1 MKHRTI
7 PIFVPELACPNQ
19 CIYCNQRIISGQLQ
33 IPTNEEIINTIE
45 THLSTFDSDT
55 YVELGFFGGNFTG
68 IELEEQQRLFS
79 LIKPYCDSG
88 SIREIRLSTRPDYIN
103 EEIIDFLLKN
113 NVTTVELGVQSLD
126 EDVLNTIQRGYTPQQ
141 VMDAVNL
148 IKSSSIKL
156 GMQMMVGLPKDTP
169 QKSLLTAQKIVDW
182 GADNTRIYPTLVIQ
196 HTKLADWYKQGIY
209 SPLTLEQAVDWVKP
223 ILYHFEKNNVTVLR
237 VGLHPTEGF
246 INGTDYIAG
255 PFHVAFKELVQTEI
269 WYDIFSKANFD
280 ISNTEIII
288 EVPSY
293 QVNAAVGHH
302 AKNKAMLQSL
312 YKRKIKIVPNKNIP
326 IYSFKQIN

>member
-7 PIFVPELACPNQ
+7 PVFVPELACPNQ
-19 CIYCNQRIISGQLQ
+19 CIYCNQHIISGQLQ
-33 IPTNEEIINTIE
+33 MPTNEEIINTIE
-45 THLSTFDSDT
+45 THLSTFDNDT

-79 LIKPYCDSG
+79 LIKPYRNNG
-88 SIREIRLSTRPDYIN
+88 SIKAVRLSTRPDYID
-103 EEIIDFLLKN
+103 EKIIDFLLEN
-113 NVTTVELGVQSLD
+113 GVTTVELGVQSLD
-126 EDVLNTIQRGYTPQQ
+126 EEVLSTIQRGYTPQQ
-141 VMDAVNL
+141 VMDAVGL
-148 IKSSSIKL
+148 IKGSGMQL

-169 QKSLLTAQKIVDW
+169 EKSLLTAQKIVEC

-209 SPLTLEQAVDWVKP
+209 SPLSLEQAVDWVKP
-223 ILYHFEKNNVTVLR
+223 ILYHFEKNNVVVLR

-246 INGTDYIAG
+246 ISGTDYLAG

-269 WYDIFSKANFD
+269 WYDIFSQAAFD
-280 ISNTEIII
+280 TSVGDIVI
-288 EVPSY
+288 EVPSQ

-302 AKNKAMLQSL
+302 AKNKAMLSAR
-312 YKRKIKIVPNKNIP
+312 YSRKIKFIPNTNLP
-326 IYSFKQIN
+326 IYTFRQAK

>member
-33 IPTNEEIINTIE
+33 MPTNEEIINTIE
-45 THLSTFDSDT
+45 THLSTFDNDT

-79 LIKPYCDSG
+79 LIKPYCDNG
-88 SIREIRLSTRPDYIN
+88 SIREVRLSTRPDYIN

-141 VMDAVNL
+141 VMNAVNL
-148 IKSSSIKL
+148 IKSSFMKL
-156 GMQMMVGLPKDTP
+156 GMQMMVGLPKDTA
-169 QKSLLTAQKIVDW
+169 QKSLMTAQKIVEW

-196 HTKLADWYKQGIY
+196 YTKLADWYKQRIY
-209 SPLTLEQAVDWVKP
+209 SPLTLDQAIDWVKP

-269 WYDIFSKANFD
+269 WYDIFSETDFD
-280 ISNTEIII
+280 ISNSEIII
-288 EVPSY
+288 EVPSH

-302 AKNKAMLQSL
+302 AKNKAMLQSR
-312 YKRKIKIVPNKNIP
+312 YKRKIKFVANDNIP
-326 IYSFKQIN
+326 IYNFRQIR